1 MERGL
6 FMHDDNPFVVM
17 WFQWTGAVGF
27 HFIDE
32 IKIKLLYTFS
42 LNVERAFSDRFAYDK
57 LCFHFR
63 VFSADIDG
71 VSQVDL
77 LMNNGP
83 SARDEFVYN
92 VDQYLPYTFGNAIR

>member
-1 MERGL
+1 MGFR
-6 FMHDDNPFVVM
+6 FV
-17 WFQWTGAVGF
+17 
-27 HFIDE
+27 DE
-32 IKIKLLYTFS
+32 IKIKLFYTFS
-42 LNVERAFSDRFAYDK
+42 LDVKGGGEGGAFSDRFAYDK
-57 LCFHFR
+57 FCFHFR
-63 VFSADIDG
+63 AFSADIDG